1 MKSRI
6 SEEQSMK
13 RLSQLSILAF
23 ALLAFAGVA
32 NAGKYDD
39 TISLFK
45 NAGES
50 AAFFQNSYGYA
61 VFPNIGEG
69 GFVVGGAFGRG
80 RVYVHGQLVGD
91 ATMKQLSVGFQAGG
105 KDFTQII
112 FFQDKRA
119 LDQFES
125 GGFEFSAGASAIA
138 ITAGA
143 NVSAGTNGVTSGAS
157 AGKRDATTDGV
168 YNDGMAVFTIAKGG
182 LMYAAALAGQKFT
195 YKARGAD

>member
-1 MKSRI
+1 MR
-6 SEEQSMK
+6 
-13 RLSQLSILAF
+13 RTALVLGF
-23 ALLAFAGVA
+23 AVALFSAAAGA
-32 NAGKYDD
+32 ADTGKYSD

-50 AAFFQNSYGYA
+50 GTFFQNSYGYA

-69 GFVVGGAFGRG
+69 GLIVGGAFGKG
-80 RVYVHGQLVGD
+80 RVYVKGQVVGD
-91 ATMKQLSVGFQAGG
+91 TTMKQLSVGFQAGG
-105 KDFTQII
+105 QDYSQII

-125 GGFEFSAGASAIA
+125 GKFEFSAGAKAIA
-138 ITAGA
+138 ITAAA
-143 NVSAGTNGVTSGAS
+143 NASAGTNGVTSGAS
-157 AGKRDATTDGV
+157 GGKRDAATEGT

-195 YKARGAD
+195 YKARGTD